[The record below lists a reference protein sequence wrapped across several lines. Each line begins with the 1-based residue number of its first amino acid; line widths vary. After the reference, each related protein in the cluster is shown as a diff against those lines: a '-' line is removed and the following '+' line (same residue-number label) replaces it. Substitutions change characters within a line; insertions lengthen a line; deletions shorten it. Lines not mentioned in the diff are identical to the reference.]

1 MAWFN
6 QVVGP
11 RRSGR
16 CAVVRTNQ
24 NQNFAKVGKG
34 AKLAG
39 IKCASLTDIV
49 VEEAFVLIQNML
61 FSNVSHNVPGSF
73 NN

>member
-49 VEEAFVLIQNML
+49 VEEAFVVIHVWR
-61 FSNVSHNVPGSF
+61 STIVSHNVPGSF